1 MKNRLKNE
9 KILSTI
15 VDMDNALFCMQS
27 RLSVAQKINKEDE
40 NKKAVDMLIDEAIKE
55 ISNLRLKR
63 GY

>member
-1 MKNRLKNE
+1 MKKE

-15 VDMDNALFCMQS
+15 VDMDNVLFYIQS